1 MVDSRYILKGEL
13 TGFPNRLDVAYERKR
28 RVKVT
33 PRLFTQACAGM
44 ELPLI
49 GRGKTKPGCGRRA
62 RVQVLTC
69 RI

>member
-13 TGFPNRLDVAYERKR
+13 TGFPNRLDVGYERKR

-33 PRLFTQACAGM
+33 PRLFTQACARM

-49 GRGKTKPGCGRRA
+49 GRGKTIN
-62 RVQVLTC
+62 QVAAGDPEF
-69 RI
+69 RF